1 MSLSLK
7 TLNDMESSQ
16 IFNQHLIS
24 YSVLIFLPVLL
35 ATSQIIPPTKHGFS
49 LKLIDPLSPLSPF
62 FNPNLTDT
70 ERFNRILK
78 SDRGRL
84 RYLTSLNAGTT
95 NFPIDP
101 TEIQPGLSSH
111 DLSYMVMTGIGTGAA
126 FQNYYLHLDTGSSLT
141 WIQCEPCHPCFQQQQ
156 PIFNPLNSP
165 SYLSLMAFHPYCRS
179 PDYQPGP
186 NGLCHFSMF
195 YADGT
200 SANGILSSET
210 FTFPSSQGGNIQVPN
225 VVFGCTHL
233 TDTDYP
239 LGGPVGIFGL
249 DLEQESFISQPS
261 CAPVTGLRFS
271 YCLVE
276 PGSNIPMA
284 LRFGADITWP
294 PVARVQQTQILRF
307 STGPKQYY
315 VNLTGISIDDT
326 SIYFA
331 PGTFDRNPSGGGGFV
346 LDSGSHFTYLPE
358 LAYRIVRNALVLHFQ
373 ARHLMPL
380 VPGGDEAVGLD
391 LCYDL
396 LPNVDPKDL
405 LPSMTFHFA
414 GADLPLFY
422 EQVFHVDLHQQQF
435 CLAMLPETDVRA
447 PGILGAFQQV
457 NTQFEFDT
465 SNGGILRM
473 ATVDCAHGV

>member
-1 MSLSLK
+1 M
-7 TLNDMESSQ
+7 
-16 IFNQHLIS
+16 S

-35 ATSQIIPPTKHGFS
+35 ATSQIIPKTKQGFS
-49 LKLIDPLSPLSPF
+49 LNLIDPLSPVSPF

-84 RYLTSLNAGTT
+84 RYLTSLNVGAS
-95 NFPIDP
+95 NISIDP
-101 TEIQPGLSSH
+101 TEIRLGLSSH
-111 DLSYMVMTGIGTGAA
+111 DLSYMVMMGIGTGAA

-141 WIQCEPCHPCFQQQQ
+141 WIQCEPCHPCFQQQ
-156 PIFNPLNSP
+156 PPLFDPLNSP
-165 SYLSLMAFHPYCRS
+165 TYVSLMANHPYCQG
-179 PDYQPGP
+179 PDYGPGP
-186 NGLCHFSMF
+186 HNVCYFSMF
-195 YADGT
+195 YADRT
-200 SANGILSSET
+200 SADGILSSET

-233 TDTDYP
+233 TDTVYP

-249 DLEQESFISQPS
+249 GLERESFISQPS

-276 PGSNIPMA
+276 PGSNIPMS
-284 LRFGADITWP
+284 LRFGDDITWP
-294 PVARVQQTQILRF
+294 PVARVQQTKILRF
-307 STGPKQYY
+307 STGPIHYY
-315 VNLTGISIDDT
+315 VNLTEMSLDDT
-326 SIYFA
+326 RIYFP
-331 PGTFDRNPSGGGGFV
+331 PGTFDRDPSGRGGFV
-346 LDSGSHFTYLPE
+346 VDSGCHFTYLPQ
-358 LAYRIVRNALVLHFQ
+358 LAYRIVRNALVLRFQ
-373 ARHLMPL
+373 ARHLMPP
-380 VPGGDEAVGLD
+380 VPGRGEAEELD

-396 LPNVDPKDL
+396 PPNVDPQIL

-422 EQVFHVDLHQQQF
+422 EQVFHVDMHEQQF

-447 PGILGAFQQV
+447 PGVLGAFQQV

-465 SNGGILRM
+465 CNGGTLRM